1 MEQVNLNSTVKKLL
15 IYESIR
21 TITMTDQSVTPVLS
35 TSAGLY
41 NSLHTSKR
49 KPERSQNVLSDLP
62 DLESTVALLAH
73 EITSCDELY
82 NLQPTS
88 DDVMSFC
95 SSDVMLK

>member
-1 MEQVNLNSTVKKLL
+1 MLVHQTRLL
-15 IYESIR
+15 P
-21 TITMTDQSVTPVLS
+21 VPTP
-35 TSAGLY
+35 
-41 NSLHTSKR
+41 R
-49 KPERSQNVLSDLP
+49 PERSQNVLSDLP